1 MGATGQKVLQIFLQT
16 ERQNIENRTIFELYI
31 LMSLPGVPIFCAV
44 GTLLGLRYLLVPLMP
59 IKGLKEYK

>member
-1 MGATGQKVLQIFLQT
+1 
-16 ERQNIENRTIFELYI
+16 
-31 LMSLPGVPIFCAV
+31 MSLPGVPIFCAV